1 MNTDPNTPAGYSGR
15 HAAVSLCRS
24 LDPNR
29 PCDLELVLKEGDRV
43 VFRLNLDPRQRAEL
57 AAALTA
63 TLAHGAS

>member
-1 MNTDPNTPAGYSGR
+1 MRTIPAPPAGYSGR
-15 HAAVSLCRS
+15 HAAVSLCKS

-29 PCDLELVLKEGDRV
+29 PTDLELVLREGDRV
-43 VFRLNLDPRQRAEL
+43 VFRLNLDTRQRAEL